1 MEYISFCPL
10 CKNDNIAYKI
20 SCIDFLVS
28 GKEFSIYQ
36 CHNCK
41 FRFTNPRPSVN
52 ESEFYYKSDD
62 YISHTESK
70 SGLINK
76 MYFLVRKI
84 TLLQKLRLIKKY
96 RVNNRI
102 LDIGCGT
109 GAFLNE
115 CKKNNM
121 EVSGIEPSE
130 LARKIGY
137 EKYDIEIFPDEF
149 FFNCN
154 ENYFG
159 IVTMWHVLEHVYD
172 INAYIE
178 KIYRILINNG
188 IFIIA
193 LPNPDSY
200 DAKIYEKF
208 WAAYDVPRHLYH
220 FNKDNIITLAKKF
233 NFSLISIIP
242 MKFDSFYISLLS
254 EKNKNGKT
262 NFYRA
267 ILNGLKSNLLARKDL
282 NYSSLTYIFQKT

>member
-1 MEYISFCPL
+1 M
-10 CKNDNIAYKI
+10 
-20 SCIDFLVS
+20 
-28 GKEFSIYQ
+28 
-36 CHNCK
+36 
-41 FRFTNPRPSVN
+41 FTNPRPAAN
-52 ESEFYYKSDD
+52 ESEFYYKSND
-62 YISHTESK
+62 YISHTENK
-70 SGLINK
+70 SSLINK

-96 RVNNRI
+96 KVNNKI

-121 EVSGIEPSE
+121 EVRGIEPSE
-130 LARKIGY
+130 LARKTGY
-137 EKYDIEIFPDEF
+137 EKYDIEILPVEF
-149 FFNCN
+149 LFNCN

-159 IVTMWHVLEHVYD
+159 IVTMWHVLEHVYG

-188 IFIIA
+188 ILIIA

-200 DAKIYEKF
+200 DAKIYDKF

-254 EKNKNGKT
+254 EKNKNGKK

-267 ILNGLKSNLLARKDL
+267 FLNGLKSNILARKDS
-282 NYSSLTYIFQKT
+282 NYSSLTYIFQKL